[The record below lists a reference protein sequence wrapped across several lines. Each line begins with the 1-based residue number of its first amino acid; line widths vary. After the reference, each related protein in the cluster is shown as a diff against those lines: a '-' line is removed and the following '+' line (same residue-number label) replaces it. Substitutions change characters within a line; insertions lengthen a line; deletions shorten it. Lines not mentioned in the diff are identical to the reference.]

1 MSWMDRERFL
11 EGFTYEVEKD
21 FDVNSTPSSWADAEL
36 SLAHRYWGD
45 EDHRIELPHPD
56 DHTCRL
62 STSALT
68 PDKKFIAAS
77 NGFVVNLYDVAT
89 KETTTSASRNIPT
102 IPLGHLRMRDKHKH
116 VTRISLCLHSI
127 PLPIK
132 HLLHDTDLLT
142 SWTHVVAAFPTTHLS
157 GIPSENAGYA
167 LFTYALS
174 CLAGNTESGRLVR
187 AYLMHGSNLPTWRN
201 PECTTQQ
208 PSLKMTGS

>member
-1 MSWMDRERFL
+1 MPLPSTLRRGVTSTKATSMTLLSLPAFRRVRITPLLPTRHCSDCAQNFSMSWMDRERFL

-77 NGFVVNLYDVAT
+77 NGFVVNLHDVAT
-89 KETTTSASRNIPT
+89 KECHMVFRGLTMAVF
-102 IPLGHLRMRDKHKH
+102 DQ
-116 VTRISLCLHSI
+116 TRSSI
-127 PLPIK
+127 LIIAI
-132 HLLHDTDLLT
+132 HITR
-142 SWTHVVAAFPTTHLS
+142 
-157 GIPSENAGYA
+157 YA
-167 LFTYALS
+167 
-174 CLAGNTESGRLVR
+174 
-187 AYLMHGSNLPTWRN
+187 
-201 PECTTQQ
+201 Q
-208 PSLKMTGS
+208 

>member
-68 PDKKFIAAS
+68 PDKKFIAA
-77 NGFVVNLYDVAT
+77 
-89 KETTTSASRNIPT
+89 TTTSASRNIPT

-142 SWTHVVAAFPTTHLS
+142 SWTHVVAAFQQLTRRAYS
-157 GIPSENAGYA
+157 SENAGYA

>member
-89 KETTTSASRNIPT
+89 KECHMICSPHGLMWSQHFQQ
-102 IPLGHLRMRDKHKH
+102 L
-116 VTRISLCLHSI
+116 TRRAYS
-127 PLPIK
+127 
-132 HLLHDTDLLT
+132 
-142 SWTHVVAAFPTTHLS
+142 
-157 GIPSENAGYA
+157 SENAGYA

>member
-89 KETTTSASRNIPT
+89 KECHMVFRGLTMAVF
-102 IPLGHLRMRDKHKH
+102 DQ
-116 VTRISLCLHSI
+116 TRSSI
-127 PLPIK
+127 LIIAI
-132 HLLHDTDLLT
+132 HITR
-142 SWTHVVAAFPTTHLS
+142 
-157 GIPSENAGYA
+157 YA
-167 LFTYALS
+167 
-174 CLAGNTESGRLVR
+174 
-187 AYLMHGSNLPTWRN
+187 
-201 PECTTQQ
+201 Q
-208 PSLKMTGS
+208 

>member
-1 MSWMDRERFL
+1 
-11 EGFTYEVEKD
+11 
-21 FDVNSTPSSWADAEL
+21 
-36 SLAHRYWGD
+36 
-45 EDHRIELPHPD
+45 
-56 DHTCRL
+56 
-62 STSALT
+62 
-68 PDKKFIAAS
+68 
-77 NGFVVNLYDVAT
+77 
-89 KETTTSASRNIPT
+89 
-102 IPLGHLRMRDKHKH
+102 MRDKHKH

-142 SWTHVVAAFPTTHLS
+142 SWTH
-157 GIPSENAGYA
+157 YA